1 LSRQLRVLVVDD
13 SAFMRRL
20 ITTILSAE
28 TDIDVIGQARN
39 GAEAIDMTVKFRPD
53 VLTLDVE
60 MPGVDGFQALK
71 AIMRMCPTP
80 VVMLSSLTMAG
91 AEATIR
97 CLELGAVDFV
107 AKPSGSI
114 SLDLY
119 KVGAVLIERVRAAA
133 LSTVRRTTAELQ
145 EATPAR
151 VHKPVGTRPEYL
163 FIGTSTGGP
172 RALQQVVPKL
182 PGDLGIPVVIVQHM
196 PAGFT
201 TALAARLDAESPLRV
216 RQARPGDRLEPN
228 TVLVAPG
235 GLHMEIVRNGYVRMT
250 EAPSV
255 NGVRPAA
262 DITLGTMVDEFGG
275 AVMGV
280 LLTGMGRDGAA
291 AMKRL
296 HDESGHTVA
305 ESQDTCVVFGMPRAA
320 IELGAVDV
328 VLPLHEIAGEI
339 SRAAHVARIAS

>member
-1 LSRQLRVLVVDD
+1 MLRVLVVDD

-20 ITTILSAE
+20 ITTILSADAE
-28 TDIDVIGQARN
+28 IDVIGQAKN
-39 GAEAIDMTVKFRPD
+39 GAEAIEMTAKFRPD

-60 MPGVDGFQALK
+60 MPGVDGFQALQ
-71 AIMRMCPTP
+71 AIMQANPTP

-119 KVGAVLIERVRAAA
+119 KVGAELMERVKAAA
-133 LSTVRRTTAELQ
+133 QSKIRLAAPGLSTQSERRQHRELSVRPQ
-145 EATPAR
+145 C
-151 VHKPVGTRPEYL
+151 V
-163 FIGTSTGGP
+163 FIGSSTGGP

-182 PGDLGIPVVIVQHM
+182 PIDLGLPVVIVQHM
-196 PAGFT
+196 PPGFT
-201 TALAARLDAESPLRV
+201 TALAARLDAESALRV
-216 RQARPGDRLEPN
+216 RQARPGDQLEPN

-235 GLHMEIVRNGYVRMT
+235 GLHMEVVRNGYVRMN
-250 EAPSV
+250 EGASV

-262 DITLGTMVDEFGG
+262 DITLGSMVDVYGG
-275 AVMGV
+275 AIVGV

-296 HDESGHTVA
+296 HDASGHTVA
-305 ESQDTCVVFGMPRAA
+305 ESQETCVVYGMPRAA
-320 IELGAVDV
+320 VELGAVDV
-328 VLPLHEIAGEI
+328 VLPLHEIANEI
-339 SRAAHVARIAS
+339 SRASHLTRMAS

>member
-1 LSRQLRVLVVDD
+1 MLVVDD

-28 TDIDVIGQARN
+28 HDFDVIGQARN
-39 GAEAIDMTVKFRPD
+39 GAEAIEMTVKLQPD

-60 MPGVDGFQALK
+60 MPGVDGFQALQE
-71 AIMRMCPTP
+71 IMKVKPTP
-80 VVMLSSLTMAG
+80 VVMLSSLTLAG
-91 AEATIR
+91 AEATIK
-97 CLELGAVDFV
+97 CLELGAVDFI

-119 KVGAVLIERVRAAA
+119 KVGADLIERVRAAA
-133 LSTVRRTTAELQ
+133 SSTVRRTSPSIQSKSPSHTRRPIE
-145 EATPAR
+145 
-151 VHKPVGTRPEYL
+151 TRPDYI

-172 RALQQVVPKL
+172 RALQQVIPKL
-182 PGDLGIPVVIVQHM
+182 PGDLGVPVVIVQHM

-201 TALAARLDAESPLRV
+201 TPLAARLDAESALRV

-228 TVLVAPG
+228 TVLIAPG
-235 GLHMEIVRNGYVRMT
+235 GLHMEVVRNGYVRLNDGPT
-250 EAPSV
+250 L

-262 DITLGTMVDEFGG
+262 DITLGSMVNEFGG
-275 AVMGV
+275 SVMGV

-296 HDESGHTVA
+296 HDASGHTIA
-305 ESQDTCVVFGMPRAA
+305 ESPDTCVVYGMPRAA
-320 IELGAVDV
+320 VELGAVDL
-328 VLPLHEIAGEI
+328 VLPLHEIADEI
-339 SRAAHVARIAS
+339 SRAAHNVRIAS